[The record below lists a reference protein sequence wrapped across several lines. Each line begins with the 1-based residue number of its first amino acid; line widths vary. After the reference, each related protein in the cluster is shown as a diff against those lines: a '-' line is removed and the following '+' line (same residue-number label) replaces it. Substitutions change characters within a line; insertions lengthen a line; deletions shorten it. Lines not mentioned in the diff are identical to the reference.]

1 MSDPAKIAMAYALV
15 AAGIAAA
22 AFTIALL
29 RDRMPPHDPH
39 AVPFG
44 DLPRLPDAAEEADR
58 IWS

>member
-1 MSDPAKIAMAYALV
+1 MSDPLKVTLAYALV

-44 DLPRLPDAAEEADR
+44 DMPRLPGATEEADR